1 MTVSIHGPAMAKVAS
16 TAMTLGM
23 NERLASLIW
32 VAAWKTLTIRPTTRV
47 TSRTGDA
54 TRMVIS
60 SAVRPRVITLSGVMA
75 CLVGIGLI
83 EALRQRAQQQ
93 IPAVHQDEQ
102 DDLEGQRDDGR
113 RHHHHPHRHQDAG
126 DDHVDD

>member
-1 MTVSIHGPAMAKVAS
+1 MTVSIHGPAMANVTR

-47 TSRTGDA
+47 TRRTGDA

-75 CLVGIGLI
+75 CLVWIGSI
-83 EALRQRAQQQ
+83 EALRQRTQQQ
-93 IPAVHQDEQ
+93 IPAGHKDEL
-102 DDLEGQRDDGR
+102 DDFEGQRNDGR
-113 RHHHHPHRHQDAG
+113 RHHH
-126 DDHVDD
+126 

>member
-1 MTVSIHGPAMAKVAS
+1 MNDSITGPAMAKVAS

-83 EALRQRAQQQ
+83 EALRQRAQHQ
-93 IPAVHQDEQ
+93 IPAVHQHKLVVLD
-102 DDLEGQRDDGR
+102 GQRDDGSR
-113 RHHHHPHRHQDAG
+113 LHLHPLRHQ
-126 DDHVDD
+126 